1 MIQSFQLREIF
12 DAFPEN
18 CLLLD
23 AKVPGYPI
31 LRVNKKYQKT
41 TGISKEELLGKK
53 IFEAFP
59 GNPGKEEEFQ
69 QLLSNSILS
78 AISNLES
85 HKIEKLRYD
94 LPDNE
99 TGELKKRFWEVN
111 NIAIKDEAGTLSYIL
126 HLVKDITTK
135 IILRQKEKK
144 SIKKL
149 QESKFRL
156 KETQEVALIGS
167 WELNPIEEKLYWSD
181 MVRKIHEVAED
192 FEPDLNKAI
201 NFYKTEEDKKTVAD
215 AVNNAIELEQPFDIE
230 LQIITANNK
239 EKWVRATGR
248 SEFKNGICQRVFGA
262 TQDITSRKLAEER
275 LENVNNNI
283 PGVVFRYKKYPD
295 GSDKLMYLSKGSL
308 EMWGINAEE
317 ASKDNSKVWDI
328 YHPEDIAAHKASIDK
343 SFQELSIWRHEWRI
357 FHPTKGLRWNRGSG
371 TPHRMVDGSVIWD
384 SIITD
389 VTEEKLKQQEKE
401 EIERALM
408 SSREQYEN
416 LVESIDGIFWEAQA
430 DTVQFTFVSPQSIDI
445 LGYTPDEW
453 YSSPQFWPDHIHPQ
467 DKDFALGFCANEVKM
482 GRNHQF
488 EYRMISK
495 DGRSVW
501 LNDIVSVVKREGK
514 PPLLRGF
521 MTDITRRKEAEIDLQ
536 KSRGRLENIMEQ
548 SLDVIS
554 IIDAEGKFLE
564 IGASS
569 KRLFG
574 YTPEELRGRQFI
586 DFVFKEDAQITLEVA
601 ASIMSGKPVTNF
613 ENRYVTKCGEVVP
626 VIWSARWVE
635 EDQLMYAIAR
645 DAREIKEAKKQLQLS
660 EMRFKGLV
668 QEGADLI
675 ALLDKNGDYIYASP
689 SSITQL
695 GFDPQDFE
703 GNNAFD
709 FIHPDDIPKATK
721 ALTQIFEEKRV
732 EIEAFRF
739 RHKAGGWRWL
749 ETILTNRLDDPAIN
763 GIVANSRDI
772 TEKKYFRDLEKLEKQ
787 IFELHF
793 QKSRDLKN
801 IIKFYLEEIEKIMP
815 GMHCSLQNFKNAAL
829 FSWVNTQESNYLK
842 FPENGLKPGKSL
854 ASFDR
859 AVEEK
864 KEVIIEDLSGLPAS
878 GIKEQLLKQGFFSG
892 WSYPVMNASGEMLAV
907 FTVNHK
913 SARKPSY
920 FEENIVIRAVKILQ
934 VIIESHLKERELKL
948 HNERFNYVTKA
959 TSDAIW
965 DWDLVKMKIY
975 WGQGFEDLFG
985 YPINSLSTDISSWT
999 EHIHPDDRERAYQS
1013 ILECI
1018 DGNKLNWE
1026 EDYRYLHAN
1035 GNYRYVKDRGFVV
1048 RDENGKALRMVG
1060 AMLDIT
1066 DSKIYE
1072 ESLKKLNEH
1081 LVKQAKELAVSN
1093 EELEQFAYVA
1103 SHDLQEPLRMVTSFL
1118 TQLENKYSEKLDD
1131 KGRRYIHFA
1140 VDGAKRM
1147 REIILDLLEYSRV
1160 GREED
1165 KFETINLEEL
1175 IGEIKHLYYKQIQEK
1190 SARISTRNLPEIKAP
1205 RASTRQ
1211 IFQNLIGNALKYSKE
1226 EAPPKITI
1234 ECEDQEDMWVF
1245 KIKDNGIGI
1254 SQDYFE
1260 RIFVI
1265 FQRLHNREQYSGTG
1279 MGLAI
1284 TKKIIENLGGKI
1296 WLTSKEG
1303 KGSTFYFSL
1312 PISRVEEQK
1321 I

>member
-41 TGISKEELLGKK
+41 TGISKEDLLGKK

-59 GNPGKEEEFQ
+59 GNPGKEEKFQ

-135 IILRQKEKK
+135 VILRQKEKK

-149 QESKFRL
+149 QVSKIRL
-156 KETQEVALIGS
+156 KESQEVALIGS
-167 WELNPIEEKLYWSD
+167 WELNLIEEKLYWSD

-192 FEPDLNKAI
+192 FEPDLNSAI
-201 NFYKTEEDKKTVAD
+201 NFYKTDEDKKTVAN

-230 LQIITANNK
+230 LQIITAKNK

-248 SEFKNGICQRVFGA
+248 SEFKNGVCHRVFGA

-295 GSDKLMYLSKGSL
+295 GSDKLMYLSNGSL
-308 EMWGINAEE
+308 EMWGISAEE
-317 ASKDNSKVWDI
+317 ASRDNSKIWDL
-328 YHPEDIAAHKASIDK
+328 YHPEDLEDHKKSIDK
-343 SFQELSIWRHEWRI
+343 SFRTLSIWKHEWRI
-357 FHPTKGLRWNRGSG
+357 FHPTKDLRWNRGSG

-416 LVESIDGIFWEAQA
+416 LVESIDGIFWEAKA

-453 YSSPQFWPDHIHPQ
+453 YSSPKFWPDHIHPE
-467 DKDFALGFCANEVKM
+467 DKDFAIGFCSNEVKM

-495 DGRSVW
+495 EGRSVW

-574 YTPEELRGRQFI
+574 YTPEELKGRQFI

-601 ASIMSGKPVTNF
+601 ASIMNGKPVTNF
-613 ENRYVTKCGEVVP
+613 ENRYVTKCGEVVS

-695 GFDPQDFE
+695 GFDPQDLK

-709 FIHPDDIPKATK
+709 FIHPDDTPKATK

-793 QKSRDLKN
+793 QKSRDLKS

-842 FPENGLKPGKSL
+842 FLENGLKPGKSL

-864 KEVIIEDLSGLPAS
+864 KEVIIEDLSKLPAS
-878 GIKEQLLKQGFFSG
+878 CIKEQLLKQGFFSG

-975 WGQGFEDLFG
+975 WGQGFEELFG
-985 YPINSLSTDISSWT
+985 YPIQSLSTDISSWT
-999 EHIHPDDRERAYQS
+999 DHIHPEDTERAYQS

-1026 EDYRYLHAN
+1026 EEYRYLHAN

-1060 AMLDIT
+1060 AMLDVT
-1066 DSKIYE
+1066 ESKIYE
-1072 ESLKKLNEH
+1072 VSLKKLNDH

-1093 EELEQFAYVA
+1093 AELEQFAYVA

-1147 REIILDLLEYSRV
+1147 REIILDLLDYSRV

-1165 KFETINLEEL
+1165 KLETINLEEL